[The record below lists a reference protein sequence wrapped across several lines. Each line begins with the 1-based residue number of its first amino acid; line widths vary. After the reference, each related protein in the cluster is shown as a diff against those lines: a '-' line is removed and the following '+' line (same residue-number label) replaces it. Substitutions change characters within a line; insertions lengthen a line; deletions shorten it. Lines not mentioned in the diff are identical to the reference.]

1 MTPATDSSGSESTGG
16 GESKHQARERLKIW
30 QTVCLIVLT
39 ALLACL
45 LARFESLFELESVVR
60 NLAATVHHA
69 REKDLARIVIVVITP
84 GEYRDDFNSTSPLD
98 PNRLIEDLIG
108 IARAHPRAV
117 AIDIDTSHP
126 DYLRHGEG
134 QSSPAA
140 RLDTETSDWRQRFVW
155 ALPSYQKADRTF
167 APTAVLG
174 QRPPPGSA
182 LWKASGVT
190 AFPIDSD
197 GYVRTY
203 LRQFITNQ
211 GRLNSLAYAL
221 ARRTLPEPAFDALQ
235 ADDRKRLLGL
245 WGRQLPDEM
254 PALRDKIVI
263 VGGTY
268 DIKDQYPTAQG
279 KLFGVQII
287 ADALQ
292 TEAEGGGPTIFSAS
306 ESMLSGAV
314 IGTMLAVAYA
324 TLGPLAG
331 LSITFCA
338 AAGLLLV
345 FKYEPEFYGIGS
357 LFPIPVVFLLLYLYH
372 LIIDYQD
379 KIIHRVH
386 GTLRNEHKRRP
397 DH

>member
-1 MTPATDSSGSESTGG
+1 
-16 GESKHQARERLKIW
+16 
-30 QTVCLIVLT
+30 
-39 ALLACL
+39 
-45 LARFESLFELESVVR
+45 
-60 NLAATVHHA
+60 
-69 REKDLARIVIVVITP
+69 LARIVIVVITP
-84 GEYRDDFNSTSPLD
+84 SEYRDDFNSTSPLD

-108 IARAHPRAV
+108 IARAHPQAV
-117 AIDIDTSHP
+117 AVDIDTSHP

-140 RLDTETSDWRQRFVW
+140 RLDTETRDWRQRFVW

-174 QRPPPGSA
+174 QRPPPGST

-254 PALRDKIVI
+254 PGSCIESDRQRGTFLACSMTAALAHPAALRDKIVI